1 MCWAESLLEFQT
13 SDYNKYI
20 AAGTL
25 LLTPEYWIY
34 KRCDCV
40 SLFMSEL
47 SHFVDIAVGA
57 RDYHIHMSDGCFWF

>member
-1 MCWAESLLEFQT
+1 MKLINYLMCWAKSLLEFQT

-34 KRCDCV
+34 KRYDCV
-40 SLFMSEL
+40 SVFMSEL
-47 SHFVDIAVGA
+47 SLFVEIAVDA
-57 RDYHIHMSDGCFWF
+57 RD